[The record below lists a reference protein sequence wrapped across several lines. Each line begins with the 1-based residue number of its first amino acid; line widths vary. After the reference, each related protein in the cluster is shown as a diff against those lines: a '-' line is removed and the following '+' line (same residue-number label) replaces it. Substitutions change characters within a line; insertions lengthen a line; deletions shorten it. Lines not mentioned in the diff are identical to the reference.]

1 VTTTTPHPDPLE
13 PARAPIRAPERR
25 RRAGWLR
32 IRVEAAAPTVAAA
45 PSRGLGRIRW
55 FLLWLACFYSTWA
68 AMVITT
74 GAWPVIVSHWGIALA
89 MAAGSYVAGSTPMG
103 GGTVGFPILVLVFD
117 QPASLGR
124 DFGFAIQSIGMT
136 SASIFILCTGR
147 PLERRLLGWS
157 MLGALVATPLSLAFL
172 APHVDERVMKMLFAV
187 VWGSFGL
194 MHLVKIGEI
203 CAATGM
209 TCMSPAFER
218 AAGLGIG
225 VVGGGLIASLTGVGI
240 DMLLYVVLVLL
251 ARADLKIAIPTSV
264 VIMAFASLVGIGSLH
279 AIGRVAPE
287 IWAPP
292 PELWGSWLA
301 AAPIVALG
309 APLGVF
315 VVNLIGRKP
324 TLLFVS
330 VLCLLQFVW
339 MAYSERANLGLVG
352 LALSLAGLLLFN
364 LAFHVMYGLGAR
376 LERSRGYTEQLG

>member
-1 VTTTTPHPDPLE
+1 VSAHGSPGD
-13 PARAPIRAPERR
+13 
-25 RRAGWLR
+25 
-32 IRVEAAAPTVAAA
+32 
-45 PSRGLGRIRW
+45 GRIRW
-55 FLLWLACFYSTWA
+55 FLLWLLCFYGTWA
-68 AMVITT
+68 TIVISTD
-74 GAWPVIVSHWGIALA
+74 AWPVVVEHWGIALA

-147 PLERRLLGWS
+147 PLERRLLGWA
-157 MLGALVATPLSLAFL
+157 MLGSLVATPLSVAFL

-187 VWGSFGL
+187 VWGSFGI
-194 MHLVKIGEI
+194 MHVVKLSEI

-209 TCMSPAFER
+209 TRMSPGFDR
-218 AAGLGIG
+218 VAGLAIG
-225 VVGGGLIASLTGVGI
+225 VVGGGLVAALTGVGI
-240 DMLLYVVLVLL
+240 DMILYVVLVLL

-264 VIMAFASLVGIGSLH
+264 VVMAFTSLVGIGSLF
-279 AIGRVAPE
+279 AISQVAPA
-287 IWAPP
+287 IWTPN
-292 PELWGSWLA
+292 PELRGSWLA

-339 MAYSERANLGLVG
+339 MAYSERAGLGLLG
-352 LALSLAGLLLFN
+352 IALSIAGLLLFN
-364 LAFHVMYGLGAR
+364 VVFHVMHGLGAG
-376 LERSRGYTEQLG
+376 LERRRGHTERLG